1 MAQDRNTSTNMTPA
15 PIRFSRKR
23 PEVRKQLLIEAAI
36 ACLAKHGMS
45 GFTIANICAEAGISR
60 GLISHHFKGKDA
72 LLVAAYE
79 ALTAHLIPIANKDA
93 LAEQP
98 PAAVLLGVIEKSF
111 SDSAYERSTLKA
123 WLALWGETASNAQLY
138 ALHRKRY
145 DSYHQGLT
153 ATISALAAARG
164 CKLDPDLLATQ
175 LIALID
181 GLWLEWCIDETR
193 IPADAAITACKALL
207 EPQLGPLANSAAG

>member
-1 MAQDRNTSTNMTPA
+1 MSRAPDSRPA
-15 PIRFSRKR
+15 KTTRASRKV
-23 PEVRKQLLIEAAI
+23 PEVRKRQLVEAAI

-60 GLISHHFKGKDA
+60 GLISHHFKGKEA

-79 ALTAHLIPIANKDA
+79 SLTADLVPVASEDPRSD
-93 LAEQP
+93 ET
-98 PAAVLLGVIEKSF
+98 PAATLLEVIERSF
-111 SDSAYERSTLKA
+111 SEKAFKRSTLKA
-123 WLALWGETASNAQLY
+123 WLALWGETAGNGRLY

-145 DSYHQGLT
+145 GSYHRRLG
-153 ATISALAAARG
+153 ATMAALAEERG
-164 CKLDPDLLATQ
+164 RSVDHDRLATM

-193 IPADAAITACKALL
+193 VSAKTAMAACAALL
-207 EPQLGPLANSAAG
+207 EPHLGPLDEKGSG